1 MNLAQ
6 VSRRD
11 AAFII
16 GVPLAWAVLL
26 LFHPSGEGDD
36 VYAELQDD
44 VTRWQVVHV
53 GMLIFIPL
61 FATAVYLL
69 LRGIEG
75 TAAMVSRIALV
86 PFVVFYSAWEAL
98 YGIGNG
104 ILADEVNGLPESDR
118 AIGAELIQDFSENA
132 LIMNFGV
139 FAAIGT
145 IGLIVAMIAAGIA
158 LRSQA
163 GAPLSVAILL
173 AISGF
178 LITGHPPPFGP
189 IGLVC
194 FVAAV
199 YLFWRS
205 QSATRTRAQAREPA
219 SA

>member
-1 MNLAQ
+1 MDRLRI
-6 VSRRD
+6 SSGE
-11 AAFII
+11 AALII

-26 LFHPSGEGDD
+26 LFHPSGEGDE

-75 TAAMVSRIALV
+75 TAAMVSRIALL

-104 ILADEVNGLPESDR
+104 ILADEVNGLPEADR
-118 AIGAELIQDFSENA
+118 ELGADLIQDFSENA
-132 LIMNFGV
+132 LIMNFGI
-139 FAAIGT
+139 FAGIGT
-145 IGLIVAMIAAGIA
+145 IGLIVAMIAAGVA
-158 LRSQA
+158 LRTHA
-163 GAPLSVAILL
+163 GASLSVVVLL

-194 FVAAV
+194 FVVAV
-199 YLFWRS
+199 LLFWRS
-205 QSATRTRAQAREPA
+205 RSVAVREPA
-219 SA
+219 AA

>member
-1 MNLAQ
+1 MDRLRI
-6 VSRRD
+6 SSGE
-11 AAFII
+11 AALII

-26 LFHPSGEGDD
+26 LFHPSGEGDE

-98 YGIGNG
+98 YGIGDG
-104 ILADEVNGLPESDR
+104 ILADEVNGLPEADR
-118 AIGAELIQDFSENA
+118 ELGADLIQDFSENA
-132 LIMNFGV
+132 LIMNFGI
-139 FAAIGT
+139 FAGIGT
-145 IGLIVAMIAAGIA
+145 IGLIVAMIAAGVA
-158 LRSQA
+158 LRTHA
-163 GAPLSVAILL
+163 GASLSVAVLL

-194 FVAAV
+194 FIVAV
-199 YLFWRS
+199 LLFWRS
-205 QSATRTRAQAREPA
+205 RSVAVREPA
-219 SA
+219 AA

>member
-1 MNLAQ
+1 MDAPR
-6 VSRRD
+6 VSRGE

-26 LFHPSGEGDD
+26 LFHPSGEGDEL
-36 VYAELQDD
+36 YADLQDD

-53 GMLIFIPL
+53 GMLLFIPL
-61 FATAVYLL
+61 FATVVYLL

-98 YGIGNG
+98 YGIGDG
-104 ILADEVNGLPESDR
+104 ILADEVNGLPEADR
-118 AIGAELIQDFSENA
+118 ELGAELIQDFSENA
-132 LIMNFGV
+132 LIMNFGI
-139 FAAIGT
+139 FAGIGT
-145 IGLIVAMIAAGIA
+145 IGLIVAMIAAGVA
-158 LRSQA
+158 LRTHA
-163 GAPLSVAILL
+163 GASLSVAVLL

-194 FVAAV
+194 FVVAV
-199 YLFWRS
+199 LLFWRS
-205 QSATRTRAQAREPA
+205 QSVAVREPA